1 MTFHYSTPS
10 QFIDAVN
17 KEKVVW
23 PVFEDDFYP
32 YYEKRYEFWT
42 GYYTTRP
49 GMKKQAKSYTQ
60 LFHAES
66 RLFARRV
73 INQDSSNSEID
84 TAMSAYWKSMDELSV
99 MQHHDAITGTS
110 LAYVATAFSDNI
122 YQGF

>member
-1 MTFHYSTPS
+1 
-10 QFIDAVN
+10 
-17 KEKVVW
+17 VW

-73 INQDSSNSEID
+73 INQDTSNSQID
-84 TAMSAYWKSMDELSV
+84 TAMSAYWKSMDQLAV
-99 MQHHDAITGTS
+99 M
-110 LAYVATAFSDNI
+110 
-122 YQGF
+122 

>member
-1 MTFHYSTPS
+1 MTFQYSTPS

-73 INQDSSNSEID
+73 INQDTSNSQID
-84 TAMSAYWKSMDELSV
+84 TAMSAYWKSMDQLAV

-110 LAYVATAFSDNI
+110 LGYVATAYSHNL